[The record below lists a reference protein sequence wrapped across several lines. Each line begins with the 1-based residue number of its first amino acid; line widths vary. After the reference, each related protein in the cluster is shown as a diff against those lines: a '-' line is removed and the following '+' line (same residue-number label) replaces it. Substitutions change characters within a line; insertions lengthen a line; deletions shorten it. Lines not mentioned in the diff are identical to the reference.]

1 MSILGKNLLQSN
13 RSSLT
18 CTYKCGNACAGEA
31 PNHSDNAYFAD
42 IMSRRGALKVMG
54 AGAVTIGGGAALAA
68 CGADSD
74 SEAASTVVET
84 ATSTS
89 KVTETSTSAE
99 SKKIEPVKGMQ
110 FEPVAPNKNDK
121 ITVPAGYESS
131 VLIAWGDPV
140 YEDAPHWVK

>member
-1 MSILGKNLLQSN
+1 MSILGKNLFQSN

-31 PNHSDNAYFAD
+31 PNHSDNAYFGD

-74 SEAASTVVET
+74 SEAASTVAET

-89 KVTETSTSAE
+89 KVTETS
-99 SKKIEPVKGMQ
+99 KKRTNY
-110 FEPVAPNKNDK
+110 VAYDEMDE
-121 ITVPAGYESS
+121 TVVVGVGSLVPRPIGQSYSDYHPR
-131 VLIAWGDPV
+131 GD
-140 YEDAPHWVK
+140 